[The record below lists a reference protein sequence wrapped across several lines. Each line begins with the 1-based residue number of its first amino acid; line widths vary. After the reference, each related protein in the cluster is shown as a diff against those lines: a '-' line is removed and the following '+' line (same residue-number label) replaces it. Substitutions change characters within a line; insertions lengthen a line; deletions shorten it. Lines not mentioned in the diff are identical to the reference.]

1 MEALLAGAARLLDAA
16 LAVQGGGASL
26 LEALLHPESGQPGM
40 WSRAARAAGTSL
52 WLDKPSWTF
61 VLVLRD
67 ALSLDAP
74 PKPGSKPKRAP
85 VVSWPSSPSK
95 LRAGRL
101 AARLWS
107 ACRERAAP
115 QRALL
120 GLRGEIADLLSQEQA
135 GYPTWS
141 AFTLLVMQ
149 PAAEAAE
156 ALVAETAAEQ
166 AMRWLAGPRA
176 RLARTCRDEITSWMT
191 RSRSQAAQED
201 VGWTLSL
208 RGAVLRELVR
218 AEAQYEELK
227 LAADGLRAAL
237 GVPTAPCHPWY
248 RDKQLILSWLR
259 SFGGYCSA

>member
-1 MEALLAGAARLLDAA
+1 M
-16 LAVQGGGASL
+16 
-26 LEALLHPESGQPGM
+26 
-40 WSRAARAAGTSL
+40 
-52 WLDKPSWTF
+52 
-61 VLVLRD
+61 
-67 ALSLDAP
+67 
-74 PKPGSKPKRAP
+74 
-85 VVSWPSSPSK
+85 SWPSSSPK
-95 LRAGRL
+95 LRAGKL

-115 QRALL
+115 RRAPL
-120 GLRGEIADLLSQEQA
+120 GMRGEIADVLGQEQA
-135 GYPTWS
+135 RYLTRS
-141 AFTLLVMQ
+141 AFAWLVQQ
-149 PAAEAAE
+149 PAAGAAE
-156 ALVAETAAEQ
+156 TPETPEVETSAAEQ